1 MRAQEFITERDGKI
15 GKRRQLSTRGLH
27 TFKDSS
33 GSNTTYA
40 LNRIMMAVAATDGKT
55 MPNIDSKSW
64 VGTSALAAPYSQE
77 EHEMLKMAYRVVGAD
92 SKDLNHGD
100 LDSEELPSTNTQS
113 PVKPFKGYPR

>member
-1 MRAQEFITERDGKI
+1 MRAREFITERDGKI

-113 PVKPFKGYPR
+113 PVRPFKGYPR